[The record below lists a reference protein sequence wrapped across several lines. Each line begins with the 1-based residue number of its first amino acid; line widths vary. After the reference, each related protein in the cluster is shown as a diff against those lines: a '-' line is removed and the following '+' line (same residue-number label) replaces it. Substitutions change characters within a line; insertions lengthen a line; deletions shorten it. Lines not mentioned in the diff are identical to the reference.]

1 MAAPGAVCAPWGERQ
16 TSTCLDTAPLFY
28 TVLQS
33 STQCYTVLPGLL
45 APAQQQDY
53 DTTLHEER
61 PLSNA
66 QICGLPTTS
75 TPDSQLLTLSFSD
88 LAKGERKEMGKS
100 GRWNNAIRE
109 QRHSKSS
116 I

>member
-33 STQCYTVLPGLL
+33 CTQCYTVLPGWA